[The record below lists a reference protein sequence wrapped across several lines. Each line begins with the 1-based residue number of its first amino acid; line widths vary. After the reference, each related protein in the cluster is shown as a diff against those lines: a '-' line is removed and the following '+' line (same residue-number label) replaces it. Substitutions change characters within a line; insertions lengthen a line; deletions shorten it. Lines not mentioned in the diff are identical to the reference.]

1 LQKGGVGRLRG
12 WKRGGG
18 RVVVEGWCALVLL
31 EGTCWTRPGGM
42 FLFQQGCFAIVLL
55 EGCRWEGCVWP
66 DLQRYTTFLSQ
77 TITSRSR
84 RKIFQS
90 SMSPQFILNA
100 SVLQICRNKIQAEKK
115 NTTSSEEE
123 KNANK
128 HEETDNRPR
137 LTKES
142 KESTGPGRQH
152 ERKGKDGKGRKVS
165 RVRRNVEVGDPG
177 PLPTFFF
184 DAWDP

>member
-18 RVVVEGWCALVLL
+18 SVVVEGWCALVLL

-42 FLFQQGCFAIVLL
+42 FLFQQGCFAMVLL
-55 EGCRWEGCVWP
+55 DGCRWEGCVWP

-90 SMSPQFILNA
+90 PMSPQFILNA
-100 SVLQICRNKIQAEKK
+100 SVLQICRNKSQAEKK

-123 KNANK
+123 KMP
-128 HEETDNRPR
+128 TS
-137 LTKES
+137 TK
-142 KESTGPGRQH
+142 KRTTGP
-152 ERKGKDGKGRKVS
+152 D
-165 RVRRNVEVGDPG
+165 
-177 PLPTFFF
+177 
-184 DAWDP
+184 